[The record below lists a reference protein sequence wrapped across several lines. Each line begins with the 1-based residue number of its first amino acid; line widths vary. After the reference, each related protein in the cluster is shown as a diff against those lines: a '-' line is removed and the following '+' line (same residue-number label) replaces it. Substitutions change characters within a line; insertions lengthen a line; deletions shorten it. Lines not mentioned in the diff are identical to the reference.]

1 MFDLVRKEISNNN
14 ILRVGINMSN
24 FLLVNKDS
32 AFSKPEGLSP
42 DIGALLAKELDL
54 KCQYIAFKNPGEL
67 IDAIEQDK
75 WDVGNFA
82 FEKKRAEIIDFS
94 NPYINIDANFI
105 MKKDISILNNKEV
118 DSKELKIAVVNRSAY
133 DLWLSS
139 NFNNAKIIRSK
150 TIIDSHK
157 LFHNGEANILA
168 GLKPKLIE
176 ELKMNENLKI
186 IDRPFTFIKQ
196 SIGIKKGNKEVV
208 RFLNDFILKLISNG
222 TIELLLKKHKLEKKL
237 SIPKYL

>member
-1 MFDLVRKEISNNN
+1 MFDLVRKEISSNN

-105 MKKDISILNNKEV
+105 MKKDISILNNEEV

-186 IDRPFTFIKQ
+186 IDKPFTFIKQ
-196 SIGIKKGNKEVV
+196 SIGIKKGNKEVI

>member
-1 MFDLVRKEISNNN
+1 MFDLVRKEISSNN

-186 IDRPFTFIKQ
+186 IDKPFTFIKQ

-208 RFLNDFILKLISNG
+208 KFLNDFILKLISNG
-222 TIELLLKKHKLEKKL
+222 TIELLLKKNKLEKKL
-237 SIPKYL
+237 SIPKIL